1 MIAIIDYGAGN
12 LQSVKK
18 ALDFIGAENVITDNP
33 ETILS
38 ADKVLLPGV
47 GSFGDAMNSMREKNL
62 VETVKQCALSGKPFL
77 GICLGL
83 QLLFEESEES
93 PGVKGLG
100 IFKGKIKKFSPEMGL
115 KIPHIG
121 WNSLEI
127 KQKDTL
133 FKNVPEGA
141 YVYFVHSYYAVDCE
155 DSLLA
160 YSEYD
165 KDITAIVGKNNVTIV
180 PLLVSLKISIL
191 PPKDFSIILPK
202 FNSLTIIIL
211 HSPCTQKAKLSS
223 LSIKILSPSHRTREE
238 VTVV

>member
-18 ALDFIGAENVITDNP
+18 ALDFIGAESVITDNP
-33 ETILS
+33 EIIN
-38 ADKVLLPGV
+38 ACDKILLPGV
-47 GSFGDAMNSMREKNL
+47 GSFGDAMDSMSKKGL
-62 VETVKQCALSGKPFL
+62 VETVRQNALSGKPFL

-100 IFKGKIKKFSPEMGL
+100 IFKGKIKKFSPDMEL

-133 FKNVPEGA
+133 FKNIPENS
-141 YVYFVHSYYAVDCE
+141 YVYFVHSYYLHAE
-155 DSLLA
+155 DENEIATVTNYGIDFHSA
-160 YSEYD
+160 
-165 KDITAIVGKNNVTIV
+165 VGKNNVFATQFHPEKSGDVGLQI
-180 PLLVSLKISIL
+180 LKNFASM
-191 PPKDFSIILPK
+191 
-202 FNSLTIIIL
+202 
-211 HSPCTQKAKLSS
+211 
-223 LSIKILSPSHRTREE
+223 E
-238 VTVV
+238 VK

>member
-18 ALDFIGAENVITDNP
+18 AFDFIGAESVITNDP
-33 ETILS
+33 KVILS
-38 ADKVLLPGV
+38 ADKILLPGV
-47 GSFGDAMNSMREKNL
+47 GSFGDAMDSMQKNGL
-62 VETVKQCALSGKPFL
+62 VETVKECALSGKPFL

-100 IFKGKIKKFSPEMGL
+100 IFKGKIKKFSSDMGL

-133 FKNVPEGA
+133 FKGIPENS
-141 YVYFVHSYYAVDCE
+141 YVYFVHSYYLHAE
-155 DSLLA
+155 D
-160 YSEYD
+160 EE
-165 KDITAIVGKNNVTIV
+165 DIATVTNYGIDFHSAVGKNNIFATQFHPEKSGDVG
-180 PLLVSLKISIL
+180 LQIL
-191 PPKDFSIILPK
+191 RNFASMGV
-202 FNSLTIIIL
+202 
-211 HSPCTQKAKLSS
+211 
-223 LSIKILSPSHRTREE
+223 E
-238 VTVV
+238 